1 MKCETY
7 ETGSQKWG
15 EEMAQDNEKKL
26 KKTFSRQSLILC
38 LSLGLSAVFGVTFII
53 GAVAWK
59 HVGAS
64 GEKLLILQI
73 GQSMAAAAAQAADG
87 SLAQPTKSLEDLVK
101 ELITDQQDGLGPDV
115 LRDLGIALL
124 IAVFVTVV
132 IELYASRRLREH
144 IAYDVLSAAYAKVVP
159 EEIYTQIR
167 DNVFRSKVYRQNWE
181 VRINVNA
188 PQVYMA
194 RGFAILNILY
204 SYDLVNLCDT
214 EISQELSVGIDLDCP
229 LPDEGI
235 PKFKSI
241 KIYDERNRPLVRET
255 HSTALLAKQNEP
267 TRREFIEYTE
277 GKLTFTRNTQEVV
290 FAARVP
296 ISPQGKVTVRYEV
309 ARAIR
314 VPGDYV
320 LNALA
325 PADGI
330 KITLNLNVEGFKL
343 GVLALHPNPGAL
355 RHPQP
360 DMWLFDAGILP
371 WQGFQ
376 FTSAAEG

>member
-1 MKCETY
+1 
-7 ETGSQKWG
+7 
-15 EEMAQDNEKKL
+15 MAQDNEKKL